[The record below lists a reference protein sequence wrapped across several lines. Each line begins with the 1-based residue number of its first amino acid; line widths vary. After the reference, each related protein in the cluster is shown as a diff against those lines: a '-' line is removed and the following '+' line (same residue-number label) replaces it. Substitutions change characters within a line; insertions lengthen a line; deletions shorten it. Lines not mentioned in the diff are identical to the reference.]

1 MDSTVYESYPNLKS
15 HIVRVAKAWA
25 ESTIA
30 MMMPGPWAM
39 LMSKKLLHL
48 QGGGEGAL
56 LMPGPKDEILMSRR
70 VLKFPVILSSN
81 DFV

>member
-1 MDSTVYESYPNLKS
+1 MIIPVQLCKRSFFKKNRKITYFQWMNSTVYESYPNLKN

-48 QGGGEGAL
+48 QEGGKE
-56 LMPGPKDEILMSRR
+56 RC
-70 VLKFPVILSSN
+70 
-81 DFV
+81 